1 MKKFSLITFA
11 AQVTVGGKAVMS
23 VSCKTNQ
30 EHTIVLNEQETMF
43 YITSKKLGTVH
54 YVSIANVRQ
63 ADLIM
68 EDSLEAS
75 NKGASG
81 VSSSR
86 AVKAKEIKAAAI

>member
-63 ADLIM
+63 ADLIT
-68 EDSLEAS
+68 EESLEVN

-81 VSSSR
+81 VSR
-86 AVKAKEIKAAAI
+86 AGTTKAKEIKTTAI